1 MSQTAKWLG
10 ACMVAALLVGVVIGR
25 YGREYAA
32 RVSEEKLKEKADA
45 VRQRLAE
52 YSERYD
58 RQAAQMSALKHDGE
72 RLQNHVRAL
81 ETALGAARDEAETL
95 RRSRPKVGSDDALP
109 PPAGA
114 TLNVSVMRVADV
126 NPQLKMLVADVGAR
140 DGMLAGMSFH
150 VVHDKTPVAD
160 VRAADV
166 RETSTGMVI
175 EKIYAGKQPA
185 PGDRLIVRK
194 K

>member
-1 MSQTAKWLG
+1 MGQGAKWWG
-10 ACMVAALLVGVVIGR
+10 ACVVAALLVGVGVGR
-25 YGREYAA
+25 YSRERAA
-32 RVSEEKLKEKADA
+32 RSSAENFRQEAAV

-52 YSERYD
+52 QGVRCD
-58 RQAAQMSALKHDGE
+58 RQAAQMRAWQVDGE
-72 RLQNHVRAL
+72 RLQKRVREL
-81 ETALGAARDEAETL
+81 EAALGAARDEAETL
-95 RRSRPKVGSDDALP
+95 RRSRPRVGSADALP

-114 TLNVSVMRVADV
+114 TLKAPVIRVVDV
-126 NPQLKMLVADVGAR
+126 NLPLQMLVADVGAQS
-140 DGMLAGMSFH
+140 GMQAGMSFH

-166 RETSTGMVI
+166 RETSTGLVI
-175 EKIYAGKQPA
+175 EKLYAGRQPV